1 MDKIKI
7 AKTDLS
13 VSSLCLGGCPLGGYG
28 WGEVERSELIAT
40 VRTAYDN
47 GINFFD
53 TADTYGLG
61 ESERLIAEALGADRH
76 NAVIATKF
84 GVRVESGRTF
94 YDNSRDYVIRAAEA
108 SLERLKRDYIDVYQV
123 HYRDGVTPLCD
134 VIETLELL
142 REQGKIRYYGLS
154 NVSKDDAR
162 ELSALGSNPFVS
174 FQNEYSLACRKNE
187 TDMLR
192 FRDDFSMTPLTWGS
206 LGQGILSG
214 KYDKNCHFDKND
226 RRSREI
232 YVNFHGDKLVKN
244 LEIVEEMKKIS
255 ATVGKPVS
263 SVAIRWILDY
273 LTGSVVIAGAKTRA
287 QVMQNI
293 EASDWKL
300 SNDEINLLERISR

>member
-142 REQGKIRYYGLS
+142 REQGKIKYYGLS
-154 NVSKDDAR
+154 NVSKDDAM

-187 TDMLR
+187 TDMRR